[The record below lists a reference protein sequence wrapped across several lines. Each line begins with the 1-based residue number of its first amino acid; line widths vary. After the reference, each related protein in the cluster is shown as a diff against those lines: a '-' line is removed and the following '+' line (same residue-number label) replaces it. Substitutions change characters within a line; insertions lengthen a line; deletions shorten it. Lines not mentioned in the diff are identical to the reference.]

1 MSSTSNLTSKK
12 ILAVL
17 GPTAT
22 GKTSLALDL
31 AKKFNGELI
40 SVDSRQIYRGLD
52 IGTGK
57 DIGNLRPRVSNLETS
72 YGKLHYYLF
81 DQTRL
86 WLTDLITP
94 DQVFSVAQFLSLAH
108 LLIKDIQNRGK
119 HPILVGGTG
128 FYLKALLQGL
138 DTGAIKP
145 HPFFRPALTVLPPP
159 ALSFLVRTINPSK
172 WKSMTFSDQKNPRRL
187 IRVLEVS
194 LSRKNP
200 SPLPHSKHR
209 FCLIGLKTN
218 LETLRPLIQK
228 RVQKRLDQG
237 LLFEIEKLIKK
248 YNWSDPGLNTLSYK
262 EFKPY
267 FQGISDLKTCI
278 KNWEHHEYQY
288 AKRQITWFKKQ
299 KDITYF
305 DARDPNL
312 NKKVITASKKMLQL
326 I

>member
-12 ILAVL
+12 ILVVL

-22 GKTSLALDL
+22 GKTSLALNL

-40 SVDSRQIYRGLD
+40 SIDSRQIYRGLD

-72 YGKLHYYLF
+72 YGKLRYYLF
-81 DQTRL
+81 DQTKL

-94 DQVFSVAQFLSLAH
+94 DQIFSVAHFLPLAH
-108 LLIKDIQNRGK
+108 LLINDIQTRGK
-119 HPILVGGTG
+119 RPIFVGGTG

-138 DTGAIKP
+138 DTGTIKP
-145 HPFFRPALTVLPPP
+145 NPFLRSVLTALPTP
-159 ALSFLVRTINPSK
+159 ALSFLIRIINPSK
-172 WKSMTFSDQKNPRRL
+172 WKSMTFSDQKNSRRL
-187 IRVLEVS
+187 IRALEIS
-194 LSRKNP
+194 LSRKNTLP
-200 SPLPHSKHR
+200 VPLRLNHD

-218 LETLRPLIQK
+218 LKTLRPLIQK

-237 LLFEIEKLIKK
+237 LLSEIEKLIEK
-248 YNWSDPGLNTLSYK
+248 YSWSDPGLNTLSYK

-267 FQGISDLKTCI
+267 FQGVSDLKTCI

-299 KDITYF
+299 KNITYLLQKN
-305 DARDPNL
+305 ATINL
-312 NKKVITASKKMLQL
+312 RCLKRR
-326 I
+326 